1 MSATTEKIYIVN
13 QLLKWING
21 RKEQKQSERIP
32 RTISKSLPW
41 GSRLG
46 TVIGNKQHITHS
58 LHTCTFHH

>member
-1 MSATTEKIYIVN
+1 MSVITEKIYTVN
-13 QLLKWING
+13 NQQFKWNG